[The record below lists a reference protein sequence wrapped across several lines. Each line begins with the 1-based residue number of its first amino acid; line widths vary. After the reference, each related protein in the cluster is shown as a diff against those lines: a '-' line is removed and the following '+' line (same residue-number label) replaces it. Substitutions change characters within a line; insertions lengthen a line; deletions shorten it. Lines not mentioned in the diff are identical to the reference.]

1 MDFRFLDEFVAIEFM
16 YTYIGGGG
24 VPYNTDVDGI
34 CCKATDEH
42 TKDSTFRET
51 VIIMLC

>member
-24 VPYNTDVDGI
+24 VHTDVDGI
-34 CCKATDEH
+34 CCKANDEH
-42 TKDSTFRET
+42 TRDSTFREI
-51 VIIMLC
+51 VIMMLC